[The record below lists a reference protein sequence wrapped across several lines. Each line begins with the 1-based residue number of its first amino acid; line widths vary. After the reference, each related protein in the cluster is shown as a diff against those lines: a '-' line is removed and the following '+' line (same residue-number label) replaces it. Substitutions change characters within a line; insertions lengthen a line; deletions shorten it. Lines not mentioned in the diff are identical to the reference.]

1 MTEIECLKNSE
12 TKKYIIPTNEWLEP
26 LEPLIT
32 TLSSK
37 GKLILTQMVKKQKVV
52 VKITRGLD
60 IKRIKN
66 INYLLRR
73 LPNFPKVYC
82 VFECAED
89 ESNFDSNYLDI
100 HGFCSKNESDP
111 SSDINIIL
119 EIMKLYKYRLVEY
132 KNTLSLDEIKKI
144 LKQLIFGLMYA
155 FESSGFIHGDLHIEN
170 ILLNR
175 TESDK
180 EFIYKIDSHT
190 YKLNAKFECII
201 MDFDKSITYNNQYM
215 TIPNFIREHT
225 IIQSIKEIIQ
235 MCGHLFKKDKKYE
248 EDPINQVLNKILEIP
263 HYIISLQHGT
273 SLLGSF
279 YSESRTYEQFIN
291 LSILET
297 IYFVNKF
304 WKELFDE
311 YLFTKY
317 TAEYYSDKK

>member
-1 MTEIECLKNSE
+1 MTDIECLKNSE
-12 TKKYIIPTNEWLEP
+12 TKKYIVPTNEWLEP

-32 TLSSK
+32 SLSTKGKIILSS
-37 GKLILTQMVKKQKVV
+37 MVKKQRVV
-52 VKITRGLD
+52 VKITKGLD
-60 IKRIKN
+60 IQRIKN

-73 LPNFPKVYC
+73 LPNFPKIYC
-82 VFECAED
+82 VFECIED

-100 HGFCSKNESDP
+100 HGFCSKNENDSN
-111 SSDINIIL
+111 SDINIIL
-119 EIMKLYKYRLVEY
+119 EIMKLYTHRLVEY
-132 KNTLSLDEIKKI
+132 KNTLNLDEIKSI
-144 LKQLIFGLMYA
+144 LQQLIFALMYA
-155 FESSGFIHGDLHIEN
+155 FESSGFIHADLHIEN

-175 TESDK
+175 TDYDK
-180 EFIYKIDSHT
+180 ELIYKIDTHT

-215 TIPNFIREHT
+215 PTPDFIKEHT
-225 IIQSIKEIIQ
+225 IIHSIKEIIQ
-235 MCGHLFKKDKKYE
+235 MCGHLYKKNKKYE
-248 EDPINQVLNKILEIP
+248 EDPLNKILNKILEIP
-263 HYIISLQHGT
+263 YYIISLQHGT
-273 SLLGSF
+273 SLLSSF

-317 TAEYYSDKK
+317 TVEYYSNKK